1 VALPIA
7 GGRHH
12 AVAPS
17 RPSHPSQLGGLEG
30 PRRSPTHIQ
39 DDASTHRPRRVRGK
53 IQREVT
59 SISHHCQE
67 EEDTVQHT
75 LERCPAWEEPRRV
88 LRLTIGDR
96 LAPEAVIEAM
106 TRGQQELA
114 ADRNYSE
121 QVMLAKVRAEKN
133 REKRGDPVRV
143 VRRREPIRRRETA
156 APPLPPS

>member
-1 VALPIA
+1 
-7 GGRHH
+7 
-12 AVAPS
+12 
-17 RPSHPSQLGGLEG
+17 
-30 PRRSPTHIQ
+30 
-39 DDASTHRPRRVRGK
+39 
-53 IQREVT
+53 VT